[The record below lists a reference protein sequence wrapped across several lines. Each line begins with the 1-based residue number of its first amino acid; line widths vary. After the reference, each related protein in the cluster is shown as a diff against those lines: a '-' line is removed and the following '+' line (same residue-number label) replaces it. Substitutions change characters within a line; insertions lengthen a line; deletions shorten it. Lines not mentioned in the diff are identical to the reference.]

1 FMNYLLDT
9 CAVSELVKKKPNP
22 GLVRWM
28 DSCDEQALFLSVITL
43 GELQKGFS
51 KLSDEDRVK
60 QLEAWVD
67 GDLSQRFANR
77 ILPIDQEVMQVWGR
91 LQGESEKRGVKLP
104 IMDSLIAATAVV
116 RRLVVVT
123 RIVTDLERCQAPVH
137 NPWEG

>member
-1 FMNYLLDT
+1 MNYLLDT
-9 CAVSELVKKKPNP
+9 CAISELVKKKPNP
-22 GLVRWM
+22 GLIRWI
-28 DSCDEQALFLSVITL
+28 DSCDEQSLFLSVITL

-77 ILPIDQEVMQVWGR
+77 ILPIDQEVMQIWGR

-116 RRLVVVT
+116 RQLVVVT
-123 RIVTDLERCQAPVH
+123 RNVTDLERCQALVH